1 MKMKTLEIKI
11 QHHATDLLSS
21 SLSAVYNK
29 IERIVKFNRTNYI
42 NSKQYDFTNSV
53 DCHCFIPQ
61 ICFRNYRGNKTK
73 NLKALLITLKNKK
86 L

>member
-1 MKMKTLEIKI
+1 MKTHQIKI
-11 QHHATDLLSS
+11 QHNIDLLLSS
-21 SLSAVYNK
+21 SLSDIYNK

-53 DCHCFIPQ
+53 DCHCYIPQ

>member
-1 MKMKTLEIKI
+1 MKTHQIKI
-11 QHHATDLLSS
+11 QHNIYLLLSS
-21 SLSAVYNK
+21 SLSDIYNK
-29 IERIVKFNRTNYI
+29 IERFGKFNRTNYI
-42 NSKQYDFTNSV
+42 NSKQYDFSYSV
-53 DCHCFIPQ
+53 DYHCYIPQ